1 MVFVTVWLLLTIVP
15 VLRLILEKTAKT
27 VSDLSYICCVREPIG
42 MKEIV
47 PGIITVTFSFCVG
60 VTITIMPVIIDS
72 PQPITGQL
80 YSPANL
86 TCTAIGSP
94 TPLIHWFKDGNLIK
108 STDPSLL
115 VFNALTPNNRGFY
128 HCEAVNIIN
137 GKKVSVN
144 SSRVLLNITSKEQ

>member
-1 MVFVTVWLLLTIVP
+1 MLCERTQRNGRNGIP
-15 VLRLILEKTAKT
+15 V
-27 VSDLSYICCVREPIG
+27 
-42 MKEIV
+42 
-47 PGIITVTFSFCVG
+47 IITVTFSFCVG

-86 TCTAIGSP
+86 TCIAIGSP
-94 TPLIHWFKDGNLIK
+94 TPLIHWFKDGNRIK

-137 GKKVSVN
+137 GKKVSVI
-144 SSRVLLNITSKEQ
+144 SSRVLLNITSKEQQ

>member
-1 MVFVTVWLLLTIVP
+1 MLCERTQRNGRNGIP
-15 VLRLILEKTAKT
+15 V
-27 VSDLSYICCVREPIG
+27 
-42 MKEIV
+42 
-47 PGIITVTFSFCVG
+47 IITVTFSFCVG

>member
-1 MVFVTVWLLLTIVP
+1 M
-15 VLRLILEKTAKT
+15 
-27 VSDLSYICCVREPIG
+27 
-42 MKEIV
+42 
-47 PGIITVTFSFCVG
+47 TFSFCVG

>member
-1 MVFVTVWLLLTIVP
+1 MLCERTQRNGRNGIP
-15 VLRLILEKTAKT
+15 V
-27 VSDLSYICCVREPIG
+27 
-42 MKEIV
+42 
-47 PGIITVTFSFCVG
+47 IITVTFSFCVG

-94 TPLIHWFKDGNLIK
+94 TPLIHWFKDGNRIK

-137 GKKVSVN
+137 GKKVSVI
-144 SSRVLLNITSKEQ
+144 SSRVLLNITSKEQQ